1 MPPHRQRYR
10 CASRR
15 ADRPSGQRAGT
26 ACSRHGDPVGSPVR
40 YASRA
45 GNRTPRGRPAPAR
58 LHRGRADAR
67 HARYASAGAAWGELP
82 PGLPA
87 RLAGGRGDAVASPT
101 LPLRIAPCRSL
112 QRTARRHCSL
122 ASRRPRRVASS
133 LRLARRQSDPSW
145 QTRTGS
151 LASRPRRRAS
161 RSLRLGRC
169 GLGRTS
175 TRPPG
180 TARWRAW
187 RCRRIANATAAPR
200 AVPIAPADAAP
211 ALLARVTATPS
222 GRQFATPRAPAIRP
236 LTADPHRLARIAAAP
251 SRVTLATPRPAR
263 VGASSRPAS
272 RHGSLAGVPMPSQ
285 GQRCRCASRRA
296 DRPSGRRAGTARS
309 RHGDPVGSP
318 VRYASRA
325 ATSATRCTTLLR
337 HRDDRSRSFG
347 PTTPATSGRP

>member
-1 MPPHRQRYR
+1 MPSHRQRYR

-15 ADRPSGQRAGT
+15 ADRPSGRRTGT
-26 ACSRHGDPVGSPVR
+26 ARSRHGDPVGSPVR

-45 GNRTPRGRPAPAR
+45 GDPTPRGRPAPAR
-58 LHRGRADAR
+58 LHRGRAVAR

-151 LASRPRRRAS
+151 LASRPRRRAT

-169 GLGRTS
+169 GLGRAS

-180 TARWRAW
+180 TARWR
-187 RCRRIANATAAPR
+187 
-200 AVPIAPADAAP
+200 
-211 ALLARVTATPS
+211 
-222 GRQFATPRAPAIRP
+222 
-236 LTADPHRLARIAAAP
+236 
-251 SRVTLATPRPAR
+251 
-263 VGASSRPAS
+263 
-272 RHGSLAGVPMPSQ
+272 GVAMPSHRR
-285 GQRCRCASRRA
+285 RCRCASRRA
-296 DRPSGRRAGTARS
+296 DRSSGQRAGTARS
-309 RHGDPVGSP
+309 RHGDPIGSP

-325 ATSATRCTTLLR
+325 ATSANRRTTLLR
-337 HRDDRSRSFG
+337 HRDDQSRSCG
-347 PTTPATSGRP
+347 PTIPATSGRP